1 MKRPDVRKNSERNL
15 RIMAPQI
22 RGKNVLVKVSG
33 PDHPGITSAL
43 MSIVARSGDQILD
56 IGQSVTHGLLSL
68 SFVIAVDKQKKD
80 DSGAHVLKDLLFE
93 ATSMGLHL
101 DYQVVDD
108 LSATNDVTGEKFILN
123 CVAPE
128 AITANFLG
136 DLATTLAK
144 YRINILRIDKVSPK
158 DFSGL
163 EISTNVPTSVDWNLV
178 KADLISVS
186 NLHKIDVAFLK
197 DNVFRRSKRLV
208 VFDMDSTLIQ
218 TEVIDEMADVHGVGP
233 EVRAITER
241 AMNGEMDFNESLKLR
256 VSQLKGLTKE
266 QLEEILV
273 KLPLTKGVEDF
284 IKTIKG
290 LGYKVALISGG
301 FSFFANALK
310 EKLHLDYA
318 FANELEFHEGKL
330 TGNVMGTIINAEQK
344 ALLLKLIAQ
353 QENISLEQVVAIGD
367 GANDL
372 PMLSAAGLGIAFHAK
387 EMVKARA
394 GNHLSHGPMT
404 SVLYFLGIP
413 GHL

>member
-1 MKRPDVRKNSERNL
+1 
-15 RIMAPQI
+15 MAPQI

-68 SFVIAVDKQKKD
+68 SFVIAVDKQNKD

-108 LSATNDVTGEKFILN
+108 LSVTNDVTGEKFILN

-128 AITANFLG
+128 TITAHFLG

-163 EISTNVPTSVDWNLV
+163 EISTNVPTIVDWNMV

-233 EVRAITER
+233 AVRAITER

-256 VSQLKGLTKE
+256 VSQLKGLSKE

-318 FANELEFHEGKL
+318 FANELEFHDGKL

-387 EMVKARA
+387 EVVKARA